1 MEHLPCNYSL
11 VHLFEFSHQ
20 PSRIGIIILIKDLRY
35 QVSIVV
41 QLVIT
46 RSEFLKQRIFDLAF
60 PVIPDHLS
68 VTQCS
73 SKSNMRIYKSE
84 LLIAIPNPYKRLITA
99 HI

>member
-1 MEHLPCNYSL
+1 MDHLPCNYSL

-35 QVSIVV
+35 QVSNVV

-46 RSEFLKQRIFDLAF
+46 RSECLKQRIFDLAF

-68 VTQCS
+68 VAQYS
-73 SKSNMRIYKSE
+73 SKSNMRIHK
-84 LLIAIPNPYKRLITA
+84 
-99 HI
+99 